1 MTKRELLDSEIF
13 ASLSDDAEI
22 VFSTDASV
30 ERCAP
35 MTHLDVSC
43 VGGRL
48 VIDAMPHW
56 YITENYELL
65 AQKE

>member
-22 VFSTDASV
+22 VFATDASV
-30 ERCAP
+30 WRCEP

-43 VGGRL
+43 RGGRL
-48 VIDAMPHW
+48 VIDAMPYW

-65 AQKE
+65 APKE